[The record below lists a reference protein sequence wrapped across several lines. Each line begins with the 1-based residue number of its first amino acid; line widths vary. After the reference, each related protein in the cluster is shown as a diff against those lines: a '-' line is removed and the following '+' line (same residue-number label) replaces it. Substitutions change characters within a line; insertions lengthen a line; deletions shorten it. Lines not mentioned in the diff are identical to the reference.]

1 MFAFAFECLCLVF
14 SLVYLYLCPGH
25 CLLGPAMPIHPKAHA
40 LCIAPCPPP
49 LHNTWHSSLQI
60 KPFHWIA
67 CGSSNVL
74 LWTIIRCFQHV
85 SLRRCLQIWA
95 AFSVPVQVLQCL
107 REPIKKPSA
116 FFSVCH
122 RPSIEKTASEAKKNL
137 LSNQRVPNSLS
148 SNIYSQQNGTDL
160 DTRLKTGRFAKLCR
174 FRFYGQHL

>member
-14 SLVYLYLCPGH
+14 SLAYFYFCSGH
-25 CLLGPAMPIHPKAHA
+25 CLLGPAMPIHPNAHA

-49 LHNTWHSSLQI
+49 LHKTWHSSLQI

-74 LWTIIRCFQHV
+74 LWTIIQCFQHV
-85 SLRRCLQIWA
+85 SLRGCLHMRA

-122 RPSIEKTASEAKKNL
+122 RPSIEKTASRGEKESAEQPKGSKQFKLQHLQSAKRHRFGH
-137 LSNQRVPNSLS
+137 SA
-148 SNIYSQQNGTDL
+148 QNGQIC
-160 DTRLKTGRFAKLCR
+160 KTM
-174 FRFYGQHL
+174 QI